1 MCAGVKT
8 LTRRVA
14 LVTGGAAGLG
24 LAVSLRLAEH
34 GFAVCV
40 LARNYEQ
47 AGEVVEA
54 LKQQGKEAFAARVD
68 VSEYASIREGF
79 QLCVQEFGRIDAV
92 ICNAG
97 VCEVLPFFDVT
108 PDDWDRAFDVNAR
121 GVFFCNQIA
130 ASLMRENGGRIINIT
145 SPASQLGL
153 PYYAAYAASKA
164 AVDSITRTAA
174 IALAEFNI
182 RVNSVSPGRM
192 DTRMQE
198 RGERALADFT
208 GQEYEQLVAQR
219 TKALPLQRRLSV
231 DEVADAVIFLLSDA
245 ADFMTG
251 SCLNITGGQRLS

>member
-1 MCAGVKT
+1 MCVGGKT
-8 LTRRVA
+8 LTQKVA

-24 LAVSLRLAEH
+24 LAISLRLAEH

-47 AGEVVEA
+47 AAEVVDS
-54 LKQQGKEAFAARVD
+54 LQQRGKEAFAAKMD
-68 VSEYASIREGF
+68 VSDYASIRDGF
-79 QLCVQEFGRIDAV
+79 QLCMQEFGRIDAV
-92 ICNAG
+92 VCNAG
-97 VCEVLPFFDVT
+97 ICEVLPFFDVT

-130 ASLMRENGGRIINIT
+130 GSMMRGNGGRIINIT

-182 RVNSVSPGRM
+182 RVNSLSPGRM

-198 RGERALADFT
+198 RCERALAEFT
-208 GQEYEQLVAQR
+208 GQEYDQLVEQR
-219 TKALPLQRRLSV
+219 TKALPLQRRLLV
-231 DEVADAVIFLLSDA
+231 DEVADAVVFLLSDA